1 MDTDSGLDAESS
13 QHICLS
19 YVCHKP
25 AGSKTALEV
34 AHTGTL
40 HMKFQTKQAKERL
53 RSKFLF
59 WDLMLSMHQATT
71 ERLAMQRMQTLNGAR
86 VLSGLDSQYKLH

>member
-1 MDTDSGLDAESS
+1 MDTDSGLNAESS

-40 HMKFQTKQAKERL
+40 HMKFKTKA
-53 RSKFLF
+53 SKK
-59 WDLMLSMHQATT
+59 MLAQQISVLGFDVEYASGHNRKVGDAADADF
-71 ERLAMQRMQTLNGAR
+71 EWSKGAVR
-86 VLSGLDSQYKLH
+86 P